1 MNSPESFK
9 LASFQR
15 VREFKRGK
23 NWKSKRGRVVVAS
36 RSVAIATP
44 FMAVATCSVAIATC
58 PVAIASTSVAI
69 NIRRAVLQPSSLLAS
84 SFAAF
89 ALPIDHSPTVILA
102 RFAVAVAVDNHS
114 TCVFSIERGSRV
126 WFLEEDHDEAIKVQ
140 KSTTFT
146 EEHASGAMAK

>member
-15 VREFKRGK
+15 VREFKRRK

-44 FMAVATCSVAIATC
+44 FMAVATC

-69 NIRRAVLQPSSLLAS
+69 NNRRAVLQPSSLLAS

-126 WFLEEDHDEAIKVQ
+126 WFLGLGVLLADVIHLFPAAVHCL
-140 KSTTFT
+140 SV
-146 EEHASGAMAK
+146 